1 MMRVYAAVALGAAV
15 LSALLA
21 VMVPAADP
29 PVKVCGEALG
39 LVEVFAFLTA
49 VSAWAFLAL
58 SRRKRRDFLMAFGLN
73 LLALLVLC
81 QALDAVS
88 TCYFYYVPG

>member
-1 MMRVYAAVALGAAV
+1 MRVYAAVALGAAV

-58 SRRKRRDFLMAFGLN
+58 
-73 LLALLVLC
+73 LVLC

>member
-1 MMRVYAAVALGAAV
+1 MRVYAAVALGAAV

-29 PVKVCGEALG
+29 PVKVCGEAMG

-88 TCYFYYVPG
+88 TCHFYYVPG